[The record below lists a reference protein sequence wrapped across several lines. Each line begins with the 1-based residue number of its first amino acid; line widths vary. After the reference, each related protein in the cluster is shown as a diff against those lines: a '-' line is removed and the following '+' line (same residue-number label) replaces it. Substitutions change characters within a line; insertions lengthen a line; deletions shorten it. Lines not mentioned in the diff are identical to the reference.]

1 MRSGKYFLNRGWI
14 IMLTIAVLIKIFSF
28 FPPAVEKYYSLGI
41 YQVIARLL
49 RVLFGWVP
57 FSVGD
62 IFYAIVFIW
71 LIFIIVSFFRKLI
84 GRQVHREYI
93 LNSIGRSV
101 KYLLGVYILFN
112 ILWGL
117 NYDRKGIASQLQ
129 LEVKPYSTQDLQH
142 IVQIIVRR
150 LNQFDS
156 SARKNRDQLKKKS
169 FLFDES
175 ELSYKNLSAKNAIF
189 TYASPSVKPSIFSY
203 LGNYFGFTGYYNPF
217 SGEAQVNTTV
227 PVYIQPF
234 TTCHEIGHQLGY
246 AKENEANFAGYLS
259 ARSSKD
265 PAFRYSVYFDIY
277 IYAATELYVRDST
290 LLVPIREQ
298 LNPDVRKDFR
308 TLKEFFRK
316 YNNPFEPYV
325 RRLYGR
331 YLKANNQ
338 PQGIMTYDEVIAW
351 LIAYYKKYGESC
363 L

>member
-1 MRSGKYFLNRGWI
+1 MLRRIFSDRGWI
-14 IMLTIAVLIKIFSF
+14 VLVAIAVVIKIFAF
-28 FPPAVEKYYSLGI
+28 FPAAVEKYYSSGL
-41 YQVIARLL
+41 YQLVARLL
-49 RVLFGWVP
+49 RILFGWIP

-62 IFYAIVFIW
+62 IFYIVVFVW
-71 LIFIIVSFFRKLI
+71 LIFKLVSFFKKLI
-84 GRQVHREYI
+84 TRQVHKEYVF
-93 LNSIGRSV
+93 NAVGKTV
-101 KYLLGVYILFN
+101 KYLLVVYILFN

-129 LEVKPYSTQDLQH
+129 LEVRTYSTRDLQDILQV
-142 IVQIIVRR
+142 IVHR

-156 SARKNRDQLKKKS
+156 SGRLNRTQFNRKS
-169 FLFDES
+169 FLFEES
-175 ELSYKNLSAKNAIF
+175 EQSYKNLSSKNTIF
-189 TYASPSVKPSIFSY
+189 KYTSPSVKPSLFSY
-203 LGNYFGFTGYYNPF
+203 LGNYLGFTGYYNPF

-259 ARSSKD
+259 ARSSDD

-290 LLVPIREQ
+290 LMVPLREQ

-308 TLKEFFRK
+308 NLREFFRK
-316 YNNPFEPYV
+316 YNNPFEPYI

-351 LIAYYKKYGESC
+351 LIAYYKKYGESSF
-363 L
+363 

>member
-1 MRSGKYFLNRGWI
+1 MLRRIFSDRGWI
-14 IMLTIAVLIKIFSF
+14 VLVAIAVVIKIFAF
-28 FPPAVEKYYSLGI
+28 FPAAVEKYYSSGL
-41 YQVIARLL
+41 YQLVARLL
-49 RVLFGWVP
+49 RILFGWIP

-62 IFYAIVFIW
+62 IFYIVVFVW
-71 LIFIIVSFFRKLI
+71 LIFKLVSFFKKLI
-84 GRQVHREYI
+84 TRQVHKEYVF
-93 LNSIGRSV
+93 NAVGKTV
-101 KYLLGVYILFN
+101 KYLLVVYILFN

-129 LEVKPYSTQDLQH
+129 LEVRTYSTRDLQDILQV
-142 IVQIIVRR
+142 IVHR

-156 SARKNRDQLKKKS
+156 SGRLNRTQFNRKS
-169 FLFDES
+169 FLFEES
-175 ELSYKNLSAKNAIF
+175 EQSYKNLSSKNTIF
-189 TYASPSVKPSIFSY
+189 KYTSPSVKPSLFSY
-203 LGNYFGFTGYYNPF
+203 LGNYLGFTGYYNPF

-259 ARSSKD
+259 ARSSDD

-290 LLVPIREQ
+290 LMVPLREQ
-298 LNPDVRKDFR
+298 LNPGVRKDFR
-308 TLKEFFRK
+308 NLREFFRK
-316 YNNPFEPYV
+316 YNNPFEPYI

-351 LIAYYKKYGESC
+351 LIAYYKKYGESSF
-363 L
+363 